1 MIEYTTRKTISDRD
15 WDSLVEETYGR
26 PYCLQQQDGCMDR
39 QQIYI
44 RVPSEYVVDQYK
56 DVTEIP
62 EVVNGEKMGVSFQ
75 AWLARDP
82 KKPLSDENW
91 DPDSESSIRLFW
103 ERNFYPD
110 LEVIANDLY
119 KKGLIEEGEYYIDID
134 W

>member
-44 RVPSEYVVDQYK
+44 WVPSEYVVDRYK

-91 DPDSESSIRLFW
+91 APGSESSIRLFW

>member
-1 MIEYTTRKTISDRD
+1 MLGYTTRKTISDRD

-44 RVPSEYVVDQYK
+44 QVPSDDVVDQYE

-82 KKPLSDENW
+82 KKPLSDETWN
-91 DPDSESSIRLFW
+91 PGSESSIRLFW